1 MGYFLIYS
9 RYIINFKYLIVRG
22 NMKVVIGTH
31 NRDKLKELIMAF
43 KLEDFNIELLSLDNF
58 PEIGDIPE
66 TGKTLEDNAL
76 IKARE
81 VHRRTNLPALS
92 DDTGLEV
99 DALRGA
105 PGVFTARYAGQGCTY
120 NDNVQK
126 LLNDLEKVPLPN
138 RTARFRTVV
147 AYVDGDYEITAEGC
161 CNGLISRSAQGENG
175 FGYDPIFFI
184 PDEKRTFSQ
193 MTIEEKEKYSHRG
206 KAIRAIIKLLN
217 PHLNSSIEKE
227 IA

>member
-1 MGYFLIYS
+1 LIAKGY
-9 RYIINFKYLIVRG
+9 
-22 NMKVVIGTH
+22 MKVVIGTH
-31 NRDKLKELIMAF
+31 NRDKLKELMLAF
-43 KLEDFNIELLSLDNF
+43 KLEDLNIELLSLDSF

-66 TGKTLEDNAL
+66 TGKTLEENAL

-81 VHRRTNLPALS
+81 VNRITNLPALS

-99 DALRGA
+99 DALHGA
-105 PGVFTARYAGQGCTY
+105 PGVFTARYAGENCTY

-126 LLNDLEKVPLPN
+126 LLDELETVPAPN
-138 RTARFRTVV
+138 RTAKFRTVV
-147 AYVDGDYEITAEGC
+147 AYVDGDFEITAEGYC
-161 CNGLISRSAQGENG
+161 DGLISGSTKGENG

-184 PDEKRTFSQ
+184 TDEKRTFSQ

-206 KAIRAIIKLLN
+206 KAIREIIKLLT
-217 PHLNSSIEKE
+217 PHFNNSIEKE